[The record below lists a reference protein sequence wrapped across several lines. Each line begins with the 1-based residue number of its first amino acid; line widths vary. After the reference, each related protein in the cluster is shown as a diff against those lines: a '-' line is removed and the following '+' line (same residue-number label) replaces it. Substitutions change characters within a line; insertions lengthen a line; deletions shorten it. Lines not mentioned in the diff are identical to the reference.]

1 MPERVWREGNPP
13 NPIGGNVNCTDTVEN
28 SMEIPQKLKIE
39 RSYDPAILLLGKDC
53 QKGTMHPSVNCTTVY
68 NSQDMEAT

>member
-39 RSYDPAILLLGKDC
+39 
-53 QKGTMHPSVNCTTVY
+53 
-68 NSQDMEAT
+68 